1 MPSKMGNLA
10 THIVV
15 AVDDDFRV
23 RESLESL
30 IESAGYEPV
39 VFSSAEEFLQSGT
52 LTAATCVITDVRMP
66 GMDGIEL
73 QRRIRLERPD
83 LPIIFISAHNHAEVR
98 QKALDGGAVDFLLK
112 PFNAADLLEVIQ
124 TAVVKGRQK

>member
-1 MPSKMGNLA
+1 MLSMANSA
-10 THIVV
+10 TQIVV

-52 LTAATCVITDVRMP
+52 LTPAPLLITDFRMP

-73 QRRIRLERPD
+73 QRPIRLERPD
-83 LPIIFISAHNHAEVR
+83 LPIVFISAHNNSDEIR
-98 QKALDGGAVDFLLK
+98 QKALDEGAVDFLYK
-112 PFNAADLLEVIQ
+112 
-124 TAVVKGRQK
+124 

>member
-1 MPSKMGNLA
+1 MVVNVPIN
-10 THIVV
+10 IVV

-23 RESLESL
+23 RESLASL
-30 IESAGYEPV
+30 MESAGYKPA

-66 GMDGIEL
+66 PGMDGIEL
-73 QRRIRLERPD
+73 QRRIRLERPE
-83 LPIIFISAHNHAEVR
+83 LPVIFISAHNRAEIR
-98 QKALDGGAVDFLLK
+98 QKALDDGAVGFLCK

-124 TAVVKGRQK
+124 TALAKTREK

>member
-1 MPSKMGNLA
+1 MMANVPI
-10 THIVV
+10 HIVV

-30 IESAGYEPV
+30 IGSAGYEPV

-52 LTAATCVITDVRMP
+52 LSAATCVITDVRMT

-73 QRRIRLERPD
+73 QYRIKLERPE
-83 LPIIFISAHNHAEVR
+83 LPVIFISAHNHAEIR
-98 QKALDGGAVDFLLK
+98 QKALDNGAFDFLFK
-112 PFNAADLLEVIQ
+112 PFNAADLLEAIQ
-124 TAVVKGRQK
+124 AALAKARAK